1 MPAKRT
7 LAIARPQPNRDQEM
21 EGAVTRL
28 LSLLGEDTERE
39 GLIKTPKRVAKAL
52 QFLTKGYQENLGE
65 IINGALF
72 TEDHEE
78 MVTMRDIA
86 LYSLC
91 EHHLLPFFGKC
102 HIAYIPNK
110 KILGLSK
117 LARLVDM
124 FARRLQVQERLTNQ
138 IAQTLQ
144 EVLDPMGVAV
154 VVEAEHLCMQMR
166 GVQKRGSFVVTSSML
181 GVFRKRQE
189 TRQEFMNLIKS

>member
-1 MPAKRT
+1 MPQKKNKE
-7 LAIARPQPNRDQEM
+7 LEGSVNRI
-21 EGAVTRL
+21 
-28 LSLLGEDTERE
+28 LSLLGENPERE
-39 GLIKTPKRVAKAL
+39 GLVKTPNRVAKAL
-52 QFLTKGYQENLGE
+52 QFLTKGYHENLDE

-78 MVTMRDIA
+78 MVTMKDIA

-102 HIAYIPNK
+102 HIAYIPSK
-110 KILGLSK
+110 KILGISK
-117 LARLVDM
+117 MARLVDM

-138 IAQTLQ
+138 IADTLQ
-144 EVLDPMGVAV
+144 QVLDPMGVAV

-166 GVQKRGSFVVTSSML
+166 GVQKRGSVVITSAML
-181 GVFRKRQE
+181 GAFRKRQE